1 MLEPCDG
8 KLSCTVLRGEWGR
21 EAPDLP
27 DVRHEVAQF
36 ECTQVLTLEYP
47 VCSYRTLRRRA
58 TVAQMTGCE
67 ALRTMYRIGFKW

>member
-27 DVRHEVAQF
+27 DRRSAPLNGREMLRHGELRGAQRR
-36 ECTQVLTLEYP
+36 LTLHGGDG
-47 VCSYRTLRRRA
+47 TDA
-58 TVAQMTGCE
+58 
-67 ALRTMYRIGFKW
+67 